1 MGKGGAGEGTCLEEW
16 EGERGCG
23 KGGGKRE
30 GIKRE
35 RGGGEKKKRGG
46 GGGKQRWEK
55 EAVRERE
62 RG

>member
-1 MGKGGAGEGTCLEEW
+1 MGGAGEGTCLEEW

-35 RGGGEKKKRGG
+35 RGGGEKRSEGVVGENRDGRKRL
-46 GGGKQRWEK
+46 
-55 EAVRERE
+55 
-62 RG
+62 